1 MLDIVIGYNMALAVT
16 RSIGKTEFKKME
28 NPARIEILRFID
40 DAISLTYGSRGDV
53 KGWREPFEK
62 KYKELSKVHEDIK
75 QKELEKWNTEND

>member
-16 RSIGKTEFKKME
+16 RSISKTEFKKME

-40 DAISLTYGSRGDV
+40 DAISLTYGSKADV
-53 KGWREPFEK
+53 KIWRQPFEK

-75 QKELEKWNTEND
+75 QKELEKWK